1 MNRDTLKQIT
11 HLLAEIHEEEHRKEI
26 YGAWSLFDE
35 DGDTARKN
43 AEKIKDIRG
52 WIHNI
57 PDAAARRAFS
67 LRYLDGLSWCA
78 VAVRMGYTSPD
89 TPRKICDRYLS
100 RK

>member
-11 HLLAEIHEEEHRKEI
+11 HLLAEIHEEERRKEI
-26 YGAWSLFDE
+26 YGAWSLFDD
-35 DGDTARKN
+35 DGDTVKKN
-43 AEKIKDIRG
+43 AEKIKDIWA

-57 PDAAARRAFS
+57 SDTVTRRAFS
-67 LRYLDGLSWCA
+67 LRYLDGLSWCN

-89 TPRKICDRYLS
+89 TPRKICERYLS